1 MKDIMLRI
9 IGKQINR
16 NNQVQDEDSVEFMT
30 EGKFYRKNGSTYI
43 VYEESEMSGIQGVKT
58 TLRID
63 DASGDVRMKRFGSGV
78 IMDTVM
84 EFSKGKRFNSLY
96 ETPFGAVPMEI
107 LTNKIVNDLEP
118 EEAKGRLFIDYEIS
132 LKGLSETR
140 SLLNI
145 EVSPTQQM

>member
-84 EFSKGKRFNSLY
+84 EFRKGKRFNSLY